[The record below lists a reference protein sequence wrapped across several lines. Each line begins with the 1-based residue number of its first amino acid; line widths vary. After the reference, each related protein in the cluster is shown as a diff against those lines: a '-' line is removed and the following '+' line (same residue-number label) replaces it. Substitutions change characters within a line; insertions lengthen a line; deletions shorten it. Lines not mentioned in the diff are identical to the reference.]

1 MDAGRMP
8 RAAAAFRME
17 RRASSRLAVSASKT
31 ALLTRVSIV
40 PFRKPAGSRFNSA
53 RTFSTDMEASRCR
66 ALLFGERSP
75 QERQHGGQ
83 GLRAQPGHPRALVM
97 GSRGVHDRQAGGAA
111 AGLDQEAEILFHE

>member
-66 ALLFGERSP
+66 AILFGKRTA
-75 QERQHGGQ
+75 QERQHVGEV
-83 GLRAQPGHPRALVM
+83 LLAQPGHPRALVVA
-97 GSRGVHDRQAGGAA
+97 SRGVHDRH
-111 AGLDQEAEILFHE
+111 AEILFHE